1 MTTNEAS
8 PLSQILTPETVQ
20 TILSTVTDRLAD
32 SAIAVRKNALNTY
45 SCCAVNAVIRS
56 SMKESQAD
64 DMKALAQAI
73 AESIAEKQ

>member
-20 TILSTVTDRLAD
+20 TVLSTVTDRLAD
-32 SAIAVRKNALNTY
+32 STSAVRKNALNTY

-56 SMKESQAD
+56 SMKDPE
-64 DMKALAQAI
+64 I
-73 AESIAEKQ
+73 VSIITSLLQDASGSSR

>member
-32 SAIAVRKNALNTY
+32 SAIAVRKNALNN
-45 SCCAVNAVIRS
+45 SPAVP
-56 SMKESQAD
+56 
-64 DMKALAQAI
+64 
-73 AESIAEKQ
+73 